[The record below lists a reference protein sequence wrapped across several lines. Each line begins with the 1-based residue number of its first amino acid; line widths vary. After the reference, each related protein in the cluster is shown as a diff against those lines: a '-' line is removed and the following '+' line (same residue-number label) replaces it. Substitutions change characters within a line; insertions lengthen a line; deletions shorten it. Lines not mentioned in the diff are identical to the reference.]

1 MADLLSQYNSQ
12 KYDSGLLLSPPH
24 SFVLCSTFHRLPI
37 VLLFLLTSHT
47 PDIKISLNTHLTQ
60 QHKIF
65 RIFKHTE
72 MFKILETDA
81 QTCSLKR
88 HFQKIQ
94 RKTLVV
100 DSFLSPSKAV
110 GELN

>member
-1 MADLLSQYNSQ
+1 
-12 KYDSGLLLSPPH
+12 
-24 SFVLCSTFHRLPI
+24 
-37 VLLFLLTSHT
+37 
-47 PDIKISLNTHLTQ
+47 
-60 QHKIF
+60 
-65 RIFKHTE
+65 

-94 RKTLVV
+94 RKTPVV

>member
-1 MADLLSQYNSQ
+1 
-12 KYDSGLLLSPPH
+12 
-24 SFVLCSTFHRLPI
+24 
-37 VLLFLLTSHT
+37 
-47 PDIKISLNTHLTQ
+47 
-60 QHKIF
+60 
-65 RIFKHTE
+65 

>member
-1 MADLLSQYNSQ
+1 MALAFCLVRHILSFFAVPFT
-12 KYDSGLLLSPPH
+12 GCRLSC
-24 SFVLCSTFHRLPI
+24 CSCSH
-37 VLLFLLTSHT
+37 LTLQIT
-47 PDIKISLNTHLTQ
+47 ISLNTHLTQ